1 MKIPEILRQAAAC
14 GRTRFAFEIL
24 PPLKGEGADPIYR
37 SIDELREFDP
47 AYINITCH
55 RENLKQS
62 VRSDGSAEIHLER
75 RRPGTVGIAAAI
87 ERKYG
92 ISAVPH
98 LICAGESKYSIED
111 QLIDMDFL
119 GLENLLVLRGDALPG
134 ETGFRPAENGWLH
147 AVDLVRQVMAMNR
160 GRLCGSTTAT
170 GASGNNPSGTGATPA
185 AHHTSF
191 AVGVAGYPETH
202 AEAASPES
210 DIAYLKD
217 KVDAGAEY
225 IVTQLFYDNS
235 KFFDFT
241 ACCRAAGIGVPIIP
255 GIKPLTKVKQL
266 ELLPRTFACSIPA
279 ALSSEILAH
288 KDDETAV
295 RQIGTEWCTAQCR
308 ELMAAGVPVLHF
320 FPNGHPADITPVA
333 KALF

>member
-1 MKIPEILRQAAAC
+1 MKIPEILRQAIAS

-24 PPLKGEGADPIYR
+24 PPLKGDGADPIYR
-37 SIDELREFDP
+37 SIDELKEFDP

-55 RENLKQS
+55 RETLRQS
-62 VRSDGSAEIHLER
+62 VRSDGSADIHLER

-87 ERKYG
+87 ERNYG

-134 ETGFRPAENGWLH
+134 ETGFRPAENGWMH

-160 GRLCGSTTAT
+160 GILCSSDSGKVAT
-170 GASGNNPSGTGATPA
+170 
-185 AHHTSF
+185 HRTSF

-202 AEAASPES
+202 AEAASPED
-210 DIAYLKD
+210 DIARLKA

-225 IVTQLFYDNS
+225 IVTQLFYDNN

-241 ACCRAAGIGVPIIP
+241 ARCRAAGIAVPIIP
-255 GIKPLTKVKQL
+255 GIKPLTKIKQL
-266 ELLPRTFACSIPA
+266 ETLPRTFACSIPEE
-279 ALSSEILAH
+279 LRSECLAH
-288 KDDETAV
+288 KDDEQAV

-308 ELMAAGVPVLHF
+308 ELIAAGIPVLHF

-333 KALF
+333 QNLF

>member
-1 MKIPEILRQAAAC
+1 MKIPEILRQAVAS

-24 PPLKGEGADPIYR
+24 PPLKGDGAGPIYR
-37 SIDELREFDP
+37 SIDELKEFDP

-55 RENLKQS
+55 RETLRQS
-62 VRSDGSAEIHLER
+62 VRSDGSADIHLER

-87 ERKYG
+87 ERNYG

-134 ETGFRPAENGWLH
+134 EIGFRPAENGWMH

-160 GRLCGSTTAT
+160 GILCSSD
-170 GASGNNPSGTGATPA
+170 SGKVA
-185 AHHTSF
+185 AHRTSF

-202 AEAASPES
+202 AEAASPED
-210 DIAYLKD
+210 DIARLKA

-235 KFFDFT
+235 KFFDFS
-241 ACCRAAGIGVPIIP
+241 ARCRAAGITVPIIP
-255 GIKPLTKVKQL
+255 GIKPLTKIKQL
-266 ELLPRTFACSIPA
+266 EALPRTFACSIPES
-279 ALSSEILAH
+279 LRSECLAH
-288 KDDETAV
+288 KDDEQAV

-308 ELMAAGVPVLHF
+308 ELIAAGVPVLHF

-333 KALF
+333 QNLF

>member
-1 MKIPEILRQAAAC
+1 MKIPEILRQATAS

-24 PPLKGEGADPIYR
+24 PPLKGDGAGPIYR
-37 SIDELREFDP
+37 SIDELKEFDP

-55 RENLKQS
+55 RETLRQS
-62 VRSDGSAEIHLER
+62 VRSDGSADIHLER

-87 ERKYG
+87 ERRYG

-160 GRLCGSTTAT
+160 GILCG
-170 GASGNNPSGTGATPA
+170 GEPCKPSG
-185 AHHTSF
+185 HRTSF

-202 AEAASPES
+202 AEAASPED
-210 DIAYLKD
+210 DIARLKA

-225 IVTQLFYDNS
+225 IVTQLFYDNN
-235 KFFDFT
+235 KFFDFS
-241 ACCRAAGIGVPIIP
+241 ARCRRAGITVPIIP
-255 GIKPLTKVKQL
+255 GIKPLTKIKQL
-266 ELLPRTFACSIPA
+266 EALPRTFACSIPEE
-279 ALSSEILAH
+279 LRSECLAH
-288 KDDETAV
+288 KDDEQAV

-308 ELMAAGVPVLHF
+308 ELIAAGVPVLHF

-333 KALF
+333 QNLF